1 MHLFIFIYLKMPVLF
16 VKRKQAVQGMDVFRK
31 VVTSIPGIDAHDAN
45 AVTRMPLE
53 KFLHDAPFSCPAT
66 IIHVCFF

>member
-1 MHLFIFIYLKMPVLF
+1 M
-16 VKRKQAVQGMDVFRK
+16 QGMDVFRK